1 MLVKFIID
9 DWYPCY
15 MESDDKEHFEV
26 EFSEA
31 EYKEFKKAMKLFL
44 KAQQMVKLK
53 LKEKDTLNDD

>member
-1 MLVKFIID
+1 MLVKIIID

-15 MESDDKEHFEV
+15 LESEDKEHFEV

-44 KAQQMVKLK
+44 KVQKVVKLK
-53 LKEKDTLNDD
+53 LKEKEIPSDD